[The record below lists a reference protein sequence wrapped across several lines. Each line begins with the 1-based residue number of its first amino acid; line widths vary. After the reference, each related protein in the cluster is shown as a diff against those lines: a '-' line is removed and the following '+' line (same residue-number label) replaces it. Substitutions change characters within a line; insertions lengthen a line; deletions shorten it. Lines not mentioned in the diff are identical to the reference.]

1 MARGLLVALR
11 LRELVTRGAAHAD
24 FLTTAVE
31 MLGLRSLPSKPG
43 ADWFHAIET
52 MLRLHVKAKRFTMP
66 ANEMPTSALRVLLSV
81 ATSTVLIIIAHT
93 WTIISS
99 TAQNSSSNVMLIND
113 SLSTTF
119 GSSDRKT
126 AVVAVQL
133 VLQVL

>member
-1 MARGLLVALR
+1 

-24 FLTTAVE
+24 FLPTAVE

-133 VLQVL
+133 ALQVL